1 MCTVEPTQ
9 VRLKNGRTVI
19 IRSAS
24 PEDARGLA
32 SLARHVASE
41 LAYTVAEPDE
51 APTVE
56 EMAERIQDRHA
67 HPARLLLVAAN
78 TDGHIWGELDCGAGS
93 RRRLAHRARFGISV
107 ARDHRDQGIGRALI
121 QTMLDW
127 ASAHPVIEKVVLGVF
142 AENEPAIGLY
152 LRLGFVLEG
161 RRVREFKLGPG
172 RYADDLIMARM
183 VKVPARVPVRVGVL

>member
-1 MCTVEPTQ
+1 MCTVEPRL
-9 VRLKNGRTVI
+9 VRLKNGRAVTV
-19 IRSAS
+19 RCASA
-24 PEDARGLA
+24 EDAKGLA
-32 SLARHVASE
+32 LLSRQIAGE
-41 LAYTVAEPDE
+41 LAYTVTEPDE
-51 APTVE
+51 APSAE

-121 QTMLDW
+121 QAMLDW
-127 ASAHPVIEKVVLGVF
+127 AGTHPVIEKVVLGVF
-142 AENEPAIGLY
+142 AENEAAIELY
-152 LRLGFVLEG
+152 RRMGFVVEG

-183 VKVPARVPVRVGVL
+183 VKVPARAPVRVGVL